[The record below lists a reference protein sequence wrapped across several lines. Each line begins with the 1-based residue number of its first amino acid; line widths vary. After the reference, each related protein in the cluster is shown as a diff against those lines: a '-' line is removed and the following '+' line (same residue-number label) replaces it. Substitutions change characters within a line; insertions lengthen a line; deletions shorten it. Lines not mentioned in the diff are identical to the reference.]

1 MLRLW
6 MKWKNYVFVLQTTL
20 SWRIQW
26 EKHKTA
32 IDAMRNEKQEHYIFN
47 LQRYWERP
55 EWSNLIK
62 LDNDKWN
69 NQKLIK
75 HFEIET
81 RSEELL
87 FLSL

>member
-1 MLRLW
+1 MFSFSKQLYPDEYNEKSIRL
-6 MKWKNYVFVLQTTL
+6 
-20 SWRIQW
+20 
-26 EKHKTA
+26 A

-47 LQRYWERP
+47 PQRYWERP